1 LLPSAAQRVAA
12 TLQTQLS
19 LTFGEVSGFNPD
31 LTQPPLFPRFKE
43 DKDKQ
48 GDKGGANNEQTKESA
63 SPEVEEG
70 KPVVDYDTF
79 SKLDLRIG
87 LVEAAERVP
96 KSDKLIKLSVDL
108 GSLGKRTIVA
118 GIGLKYE
125 PEDLVGKRI
134 VVVANLQPRKLMG
147 VLSHGMLL
155 AATGEDGLPNLLSVD
170 GQPEPGTKIK

>member
-1 LLPSAAQRVAA
+1 
-12 TLQTQLS
+12 LQTQLS
-19 LTFGEVSGFNPD
+19 LTFGEVSGFKPD

-48 GDKGGANNEQTKESA
+48 GGKGGANNEQTKESA
-63 SPEVEEG
+63 SPEVDEG

-118 GIGLKYE
+118 GIVSSTNLRTWWENGLWLWQIFSQGSLWVFCPTVCFWQPQGKMDYPTCSAWMGSLNPGLK
-125 PEDLVGKRI
+125 
-134 VVVANLQPRKLMG
+134 
-147 VLSHGMLL
+147 
-155 AATGEDGLPNLLSVD
+155 
-170 GQPEPGTKIK
+170 